1 MKVLRQQ
8 SHTIFLSSF
17 SPDIDDNHVKVASY
31 FQFVTETVIPPTL
44 LLQSLHRV
52 LTKFILSFS
61 LKIDTHMVTNYSL
74 SYFQN
79 LACQFHF
86 FRGKFKKQT
95 KKRKTYKT
103 FFALIILT
111 PIAWNHYRHSTTQNA
126 VAKPSRETE
135 LQFGFRKCSFQE
147 KSQCHVQLRHI
158 KNTKASKTMQ
168 YHTLHIEVC

>member
-8 SHTIFLSSF
+8 SHTIFLSSL
-17 SPDIDDNHVKVASY
+17 SPDIDDNHVEVASY
-31 FQFVTETVIPPTL
+31 FQFVTETIIPPTL

-61 LKIDTHMVTNYSL
+61 FKIDTHMVTNYSL

-95 KKRKTYKT
+95 NKEKKN
-103 FFALIILT
+103 LQNILCIDN
-111 PIAWNHYRHSTTQNA
+111 PNSNC
-126 VAKPSRETE
+126 VEP
-135 LQFGFRKCSFQE
+135 LQ
-147 KSQCHVQLRHI
+147 
-158 KNTKASKTMQ
+158 AQ
-168 YHTLHIEVC
+168 YHAKCCCQAIQRNRTSVWVQKM